1 MRLIPPPHDAALRAC
16 MAWWRGLDPE
26 HRPIFDRALLN
37 PLTWWTVQAH
47 YLDRTVKCYESHLFN
62 GEIDAT
68 TPYPTTPQFAFC
80 FEWAT
85 VFGEMGNWQWA
96 TKKTFGKLLQVRAMR
111 EDDPMDSLFCL
122 VQHNHSSP
130 WNHKWRQR
138 DWMKRRLG
146 AKARKVVNFA
156 RKSTWQN
163 FQGDLIGGEHVFS
176 RRFFD
181 ADNLLTD
188 LLHQMKAGTVKAIR
202 WAYPEKFRGE
212 AVTVKCRNVISPKP
226 EWQGFAEHIQR
237 RLKMTLNQFWRACKG
252 LDMIPD
258 DQMIETVQREFA
270 FS

>member
-1 MRLIPPPHDAALRAC
+1 MVARTRS
-16 MAWWRGLDPE
+16 
-26 HRPIFDRALLN
+26 RALLN
-37 PLTWWTVQAH
+37 PLTWWTVQHH
-47 YLDRTVKCYESHLFN
+47 YLGRTVKCYESHLFN
-62 GEIDAT
+62 GEIDAE

-130 WNHKWRQR
+130 WHHKWRQR

-146 AKARKVVNFA
+146 QKARKVVNFA
-156 RKSTWQN
+156 RKSTWEE
-163 FQGDLIGGEHVFS
+163 FRISLSGGEHTFN

-181 ADNLLTD
+181 VNGDGMFLD
-188 LLHQMKAGTVKAIR
+188 LLRQILAGTVQALR
-202 WAYPEKFRGE
+202 WHYPEKYRGE
-212 AVTVKCRNVISPKP
+212 AIQVRCRNIVQPDQR
-226 EWQGFAEHIQR
+226 WAGFESHIHR

-258 DQMIETVQREFA
+258 DQMVETVQREFA